1 MKRIHLLL
9 VIFFLLTAPLHG
21 QFGGL
26 TKILDKVKEFSSL
39 EITEEDEIALGRAV
53 SERIRADFGVVQ
65 DEEATRYVTLVGLL
79 LAQESKRSDLP
90 WEFFILDSDG
100 INAFAAPGGLVHI
113 TRGALAS
120 MQDEA
125 ELATVLGHEITHI
138 TEKHTIKGVQKMK
151 GIELAEGQTDLR
163 GNSEVLDQVAD
174 GVYEAFLQ
182 GFSRK
187 EEMESDEDGLKLAAE
202 FGYDP
207 DGLVRF
213 LELLKLL
220 YRDESERAGL
230 FASHPETQDR
240 IKEAQKQISREKWK
254 QKSSIT
260 LGERF
265 DQFIQYDLVPE
276 LIEEFSSDGARGLA
290 SGEEKEDEEGEKKTS
305 RFSLSAL
312 KNPLDTREEKPT
324 AEVSGA
330 GGARGVDPRNPEA
343 ASGPK
348 NPNPVAVTVTDD
360 DLKKF
365 KQEGQLR

>member
-9 VIFFLLTAPLHG
+9 VIFFLLTGPLHG

-26 TKILDKVKEFSSL
+26 TKILDKVKELSSL
-39 EITEEDEIALGRAV
+39 DITEEDEIALGRAV
-53 SERIRADFGVVQ
+53 SQRIRADFGVVQ
-65 DEEATRYVTLVGLL
+65 DEKATRYVTLVGLL
-79 LAQESKRSDLP
+79 LTKESRRPNLP
-90 WEFFILDSDG
+90 YQFLVLDSDSV
-100 INAFAAPGGLVHI
+100 NAFAAPGGLIHI

-138 TEKHTIKGVQKMK
+138 TEKHTLKGVQKMK
-151 GIELAEGQTDLR
+151 GIELAEGQTNLR

-174 GVYEAFLQ
+174 GVYEAFLR

-202 FGYDP
+202 LGYDP

-240 IKEAQKQISREKWK
+240 LKEAQKQISKKKWK
-254 QKSSIT
+254 EKSSLT
-260 LGERF
+260 LSERF
-265 DQFIQYDLVPE
+265 NQFIQYELAPE
-276 LIEEFSSDGARGLA
+276 LIEEFSSEGARGMA
-290 SGEEKEDEEGEKKTS
+290 SGEKKEEEEGEKKTS
-305 RFSLSAL
+305 RFSLAAL
-312 KNPLDTREEKPT
+312 KNPLETREEKPT

-348 NPNPVAVTVTDD
+348 NPNPVEVTVTQD

-365 KQEGQLR
+365 KEEGQLR